1 MCFGGGGGQAARVA
15 QSGSRMRR
23 SGLEVEQRQG
33 SRQYVAGYK
42 MDSGG
47 WKNEGPA
54 ETVTRSLTDF
64 ARPGPMGGRRLSA
77 DALNSGLN
85 LSGQRFIGVN
95 TAGGIAG
102 VSRGGAQGPQ
112 FGRSGNIALVGD
124 SRSDPMGIGA
134 VGRQQEKARGTR
146 TVNSGGQISNGQI
159 SYTTQKQVYADA
171 SWTPEMADKALNRT
185 ATKDESTAR
194 KKTRAARSAVANT
207 KTSSKVRA
215 KKQSGLRISKVGVQ
229 VPT

>member
-1 MCFGGGGGQAARVA
+1 MCFGGGGGQSARVA

-47 WKNEGPA
+47 WKNDGDA
-54 ETVTRSLTDF
+54 QTVTRPLTDF

-102 VSRGGAQGPQ
+102 VSRGAKGSD
-112 FGRSGNIALVGD
+112 FGRSGNIALVGG
-124 SRSDPMGIGA
+124 SRPDPMGIGA
-134 VGRQQEKARGTR
+134 VGRRQEQTRGTR

-215 KKQSGLRISKVGVQ
+215 KKQSGLRISTAGVQ
-229 VPT
+229 VPK